1 MIKKKKDFFESVL
14 SDVSP
19 LKRKGHIDLKKEE
32 IKSTL
37 KKKYYETEIL
47 AKTAISEEKE
57 FIKTDQT
64 KKIINDKSNFFKK
77 LKRGKIRVDR
87 KIDLHGLTL
96 AQAEERFDTEI
107 ESSFNKK
114 WVFPKLM
121 PNSSAVL
128 VMFHLFRSTLFL
140 IASCSSSLR
149 FIILPGNGSDI
160 SDSTAG
166 PSDRTVPV
174 VISAGS
180 SISCFSLST
189 SSMSFA
195 RRYLLLQIR
204 SARSRVFSSSRTLPG
219 QV

>member
-19 LKRKGHIDLKKEE
+19 LKRKRHIDLKKEE

-114 WVFPKLM
+114 LRCMLFITGKGLRKKNNEEYPALYYGKIRNNIGKWVMKKQNEERVLYFSVAH
-121 PNSSAVL
+121 SSHGGDGSFYAY
-128 VMFHLFRSTLFL
+128 
-140 IASCSSSLR
+140 LR
-149 FIILPGNGSDI
+149 KK
-160 SDSTAG
+160 
-166 PSDRTVPV
+166 
-174 VISAGS
+174 
-180 SISCFSLST
+180 
-189 SSMSFA
+189 
-195 RRYLLLQIR
+195 
-204 SARSRVFSSSRTLPG
+204 
-219 QV
+219 